1 MRDLNLKEMMTSRES
16 HLIMKP
22 LHLEVDE
29 IGGIANRKDN
39 VDILISRINSGKDTV
54 YKVWR
59 DETDDFNLDKIK
71 RIILGIERDGKVKL
85 IVKLIID
92 EYKTLINSK
101 KRGMTFLKEYLK
113 DSDTKNELIPFE
125 QILDDYLQQR
135 QEIQDSKR
143 IEKYSKPADTGL
155 TARTE
160 NALLRRTLEEHK
172 ATIAQQRKKI
182 EEFERVIV
190 ELKTALEGRSKT
202 NTLLRDKLDEQDI
215 ELAYTNHQLKK
226 AERQKEQD
234 QQRLSLFKGIA
245 SGFEKKIA
253 ELRQDARQKENSIRQ
268 LNNQVKDIQEKYL
281 QREKE
286 NKELQEEIENLKKL
300 NSVQEETITQL
311 QQQLEEAESTDL
323 FLSAEE
329 ANTVARMR
337 ALGFKGTSKEL
348 LASIR
353 REEDIM
359 TIEALESKN
368 QELVQKMK
376 ELLEEKGNTTVKIED
391 IMEGLENIPNSPE
404 KLIVMEKLGFYV
416 FGNTPFSTQIRELI
430 QKMHKTQQEIQNK
443 QIIQGQTNI
452 SANQLVMGNGTQNI
466 TNANM
471 G

>member
-1 MRDLNLKEMMTSRES
+1 MRDLNLKEMMSSRES
-16 HLIMKP
+16 HLIMKA
-22 LHLEVDE
+22 LQLDVDE
-29 IGGIANRKDN
+29 FGGIANRKDN
-39 VDILISRINSGKDTV
+39 VDILISRINSGKDSV

-59 DETDDFNLDKIK
+59 DETDNFDLDKIK
-71 RIILGIERDGKVKL
+71 RIILGIERDGKVNL
-85 IVKLIID
+85 IVKQIIK
-92 EYKTLINSK
+92 EYKNLVNAN
-101 KRGMTFLKEYLK
+101 KRGMTFMKKCQK
-113 DSDTKNELIPFE
+113 DSETKFELIPFE
-125 QILDDYLQQR
+125 NILDDYLQQR
-135 QEIQDSKR
+135 QEIRDAKR
-143 IEKYSKPADTGL
+143 IKRYSKPAGTGL

-160 NALLRRTLEEHK
+160 NALLRITLDEHK
-172 ATIAQQRKKI
+172 ATIAQQEKKI

-190 ELKTALEGRSKT
+190 ELEKAIEGRSKT
-202 NTLLRDKLDEQDI
+202 ITLMRDKLDEQDI
-215 ELAYTNHQLKK
+215 ELAYTNQQLKK
-226 AERQKEQD
+226 AERQREQD
-234 QQRLSLFKGIA
+234 QQQLSLFKAFA
-245 SGFEKKIA
+245 SGFEKKNA
-253 ELRQDARQKENSIRQ
+253 ELQQDAKQKETNIQQ
-268 LNNQVKDIQEKYL
+268 LNSQIKDIKEKYL
-281 QREKE
+281 QKQKE
-286 NKELQEEIENLKKL
+286 SKELQEEVEKL
-300 NSVQEETITQL
+300 RKINNTQQEEITQL
-311 QQQLEEAESTDL
+311 RQEAETADL
-323 FLSAEE
+323 FLSVEE
-329 ANTVARMR
+329 AETIAKMR

-376 ELLEEKGNTTVKIED
+376 ELLEEKGNTTIKIED

-452 SANQLVMGNGTQNI
+452 SAAQLVMGNGTQNI